1 MYTAVLKINGSK
13 FTRGVPVKNT
23 SGLAPR
29 VAFLGSMWSYSFK
42 TECRRHRAEIR
53 SPKSCDAPEWLTIQ
67 NNLAVQKSL
76 LSSSFPPDGF
86 YPRTSLLHR
95 YRPFFKIGTWIYTY
109 LLLLWR
115 GAQKLAASMV
125 SRHTEAVKRP
135 RRDHRCDSLNLLSCV
150 YICSV
155 LTSTGVCIFARCNFE
170 TVCTLF
176 SPKPLRCVYICS
188 VQLCVQLYP
197 FARCPSEAAVD
208 PATVTLANVPANIF
222 VFFNTL

>member
-1 MYTAVLKINGSK
+1 M
-13 FTRGVPVKNT
+13 
-23 SGLAPR
+23 
-29 VAFLGSMWSYSFK
+29 
-42 TECRRHRAEIR
+42 
-53 SPKSCDAPEWLTIQ
+53 
-67 NNLAVQKSL
+67 
-76 LSSSFPPDGF
+76 
-86 YPRTSLLHR
+86 
-95 YRPFFKIGTWIYTY
+95 YTY

-125 SRHTEAVKRP
+125 SRRTQELGQVVKRH
-135 RRDHRCDSLNLLSCV
+135 RRDSLNLLSCV

-155 LTSTGVCIFARCNFE
+155 LTSTAVCTFAQCNFE

-176 SPKPLRCVYICS
+176 SPKPLRCAYICS

-208 PATVTLANVPANIF
+208 PATVILVNVPANIF